1 MREDTIARLRRLY
14 AEATP
19 GRMEYDGERGWV
31 LDESGDVAL
40 RSCTWGIG
48 PLAADALSTLPA
60 LLDVAEAAEKE
71 RRRLVED
78 GCDLLHD
85 HHADC
90 IDAEMVEADR
100 CDRCR
105 RLDGLDTVLAR
116 LEEAE

>member
-1 MREDTIARLRRLY
+1 MTPEIKRLQELLEESRSTACGQALAPLLGTI
-14 AEATP
+14 
-19 GRMEYDGERGWV
+19 
-31 LDESGDVAL
+31 
-40 RSCTWGIG
+40 
-48 PLAADALSTLPA
+48 PA

-105 RLDGLDTVLAR
+105 RLDGLDTALAR
-116 LEEAE
+116 LGVE

>member
-1 MREDTIARLRRLY
+1 MRVIEELREMHEERAVLAAVAPKY
-14 AEATP
+14 AEWHTNAI
-19 GRMEYDGERGWV
+19 
-31 LDESGDVAL
+31 L
-40 RSCTWGIG
+40 RQ
-48 PLAADALSTLPA
+48 LPA

-116 LEEAE
+116 LEEAGT

>member
-1 MREDTIARLRRLY
+1 MREDVIQKLRR
-14 AEATP
+14 
-19 GRMEYDGERGWV
+19 MIYDGTGV
-31 LDESGDVAL
+31 PAHLAL
-40 RSCTWGIG
+40 IT
-48 PLAADALSTLPA
+48 
-60 LLDVAEAAEKE
+60 LDVAEAAEKE

-116 LEEAE
+116 LEEAGT